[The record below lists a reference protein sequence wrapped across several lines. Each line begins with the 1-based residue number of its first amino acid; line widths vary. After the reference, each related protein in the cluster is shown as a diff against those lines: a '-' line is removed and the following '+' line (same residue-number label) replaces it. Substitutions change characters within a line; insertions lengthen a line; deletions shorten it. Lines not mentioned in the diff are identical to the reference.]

1 MPTPRR
7 AQLLAQRWPG
17 EVRRRILVHRRSLAA
32 LFTGLTVLVA
42 LRGAQAPPPSTVEV
56 WTASHD
62 LSSGTVLSRADL
74 TRVPFAPGSIPDRV
88 VTDPGLV
95 LGRTVAAPVR
105 RGEPLTDLRLVA
117 ASLLAAYPG
126 RVATPVRLADSAVVD
141 LLRVGDVVDLVA
153 ADTQGAAPAR
163 VVSSGVTVIAIP
175 AIRKTQQDLGL
186 PGRLVLLAVPSAD
199 AADVSAAGVS
209 GFLTVTLTR

>member
-1 MPTPRR
+1 MSTPRR
-7 AQLLAQRWPG
+7 TGLLVSRWPR
-17 EVRRRILVHRRSLAA
+17 ELRRRILVHRRGLAA
-32 LFTGLTVLVA
+32 LFAGVAVLVA
-42 LRGAQAPPPSTVEV
+42 LRSVQSPAPPTVGL

-62 LSSGTVLSRADL
+62 LPSGTVLSRDDL
-74 TRVPFAPGSIPDRV
+74 TRVPFAPDSVPDHAAAAA
-88 VTDPGLV
+88 GEA

-105 RGEPLTDLRLVA
+105 RGEPITDLRLVA
-117 ASLLAAYPG
+117 GSLLVAYPG

-153 ADTQGAAPAR
+153 ADPQGQAPAR
-163 VVSSGVTVIAIP
+163 VVSSGVSVIAIP
-175 AIRKTQQDLGL
+175 ARRGTQQDLGL
-186 PGRLVLLAVPSAD
+186 TGRLVLLAVPATD